1 MPLVV
6 DYLRGT
12 RDAVPQVCFYLQSD
26 RGGGVRQDRSAWEW
40 EGMGVAMGVGE
51 FVAVVI
57 G

>member
-6 DYLRGT
+6 DYLRGI